1 MKFFARKVGMTQA
14 YSKDGQHLPVT
25 VLELL
30 KSTVVGTR
38 QEEKDGYAAGI
49 VARID
54 EKHGKNSRSLAGQFP
69 KTPAVKQVIEDR
81 QSAGVEIGKSFTLEQ
96 LKEGEKLIISGR
108 GKGKGFAGTIKRHG
122 FSRGPKTH
130 GSHNIRQPGSIGS
143 TYPERV
149 VKGRRM
155 PGHLGSAQTKVKAV
169 EIVKI
174 LPEQNQLWVKGPVPG
189 ANKSKLILEK

>member
-1 MKFFARKVGMTQA
+1 MTHA

-30 KSTVVGTR
+30 KTSLVGKR
-38 QEEKDGYAAGI
+38 QVDNDGYSAGI
-49 VARID
+49 IAHID
-54 EKHGKNSRSLAGQFP
+54 EGQRKVSRSLTGQFS
-69 KTPAVKQVIEDR
+69 KTAGVKRVIEDR
-81 QSAGVEIGKSFTLEQ
+81 RSAEIDIGKSLTLEE
-96 LKEGEKLIISGR
+96 LEEGEKVTISGR

-155 PGHLGSAQTKVKAV
+155 PGHLGSAQTKVKDV

-174 LPEQNQLWVKGPVPG
+174 LPEHNQVWVKGPVPG
-189 ANKSKLILEK
+189 ANKSSLILEK

>member
-1 MKFFARKVGMTQA
+1 MTQA

-30 KSTVVGTR
+30 KTTLVGKR
-38 QEEKDGYAAGI
+38 QEDKDGYTAGI
-49 VARID
+49 IALVD
-54 EKHGKNSRSLAGQFP
+54 EGHRKTSRSLTGQFP
-69 KTPAVKQVIEDR
+69 KTTGVKRVIEDR
-81 QSAGVEIGKSFTLEQ
+81 QSADQEVGKSFTLNE
-96 LKEGEKLIISGR
+96 LKEGEMLTVNGR
-108 GKGKGFAGTIKRHG
+108 GKGRGFAGTIKRHG

-155 PGHLGSAQTKVKAV
+155 PGHLGSAQTKVKDV

-174 LPEQNQLWVKGPVPG
+174 FPEQNQLWVKGPVPG
-189 ANKSKLILEK
+189 ANKSSLILEK